1 VRFFG
6 RLVVADFR
14 LSVELMPALARRR
27 SISAWRAGMEFVGN
41 GVAEP
46 ELEAALEDVARRY
59 CR

>member
-1 VRFFG
+1 
-6 RLVVADFR
+6 
-14 LSVELMPALARRR
+14 MPALARRR